1 MAQAVP
7 VIENMMLSKINSDVF
22 ESIEFF
28 TTAHLFGIKGTE
40 SGMRKMLFLVWSGDK
55 EKRDAVTR
63 AYYRVLFCTD
73 QDGRAHTV
81 RVVDNLCTFF
91 ADLTYGQFSAMEV
104 LMQEWIN
111 NDDIDVH
118 IIQVLFERLT
128 LKMPDTSENQA
139 RMALQLLVMAATVRP
154 SIIGANFDLI
164 QSIAFGERSARD
176 PRLFAMCLDMLCC
189 QVGSSS
195 GAGAEPNGLHR
206 RYDSD
211 SELIENMLRC
221 YQKLF
226 FHPAVRDFD
235 SVTISSMNLLYH
247 LGGTPDLIAQQLLR
261 TLLQRLAEM
270 AADQQTGGDL
280 VDLMLPTQQS
290 QESDDAMLVP
300 AFVAPRLV
308 HLMGYLAL
316 KELVYLDIDVYS
328 NMKHRQDLANELKAS
343 KKKSRTS
350 LANNT
355 TITVADGNS
364 SRRSFGERSMA
375 MSASKAAKRLSESG
389 AEPQQDVSVFG
400 SMPTIYNSVALGLF
414 VCFFIY

>member
-55 EKRDAVTR
+55 EKREAVTR

-73 QDGRAHTV
+73 QEGRAHTV

-91 ADLTYGQFSAMEV
+91 AGLTYGQFSAMEV

-128 LKMPDTSENQA
+128 LKMPDTSENVA
-139 RMALQLLVMAATVRP
+139 RMSLKLLVMAATVRP
-154 SIIGANFDLI
+154 SIIGANVELI
-164 QSIAFGERSARD
+164 QSLAFGERSARD

-189 QVGSSS
+189 QTS
-195 GAGAEPNGLHR
+195 GGAEPNGLHR

-211 SELIENMLRC
+211 SELLENMLRC
-221 YQKLF
+221 YRTLF

-235 SVTISSMNLLYH
+235 AVTISSMNLLYH
-247 LGGTPDLIAQQLLR
+247 LGGTPDLVGQQLVS
-261 TLLQRLAEM
+261 TLVQRLAEM
-270 AADQQTGGDL
+270 AADQQSGGVL
-280 VDLMLPTQQS
+280 VELLVPTQASAQKAA
-290 QESDDAMLVP
+290 DDAAMLVP
-300 AFVAPRLV
+300 EFVAPRLV
-308 HLMGYLAL
+308 HLIGYLAL

-328 NMKHRQDLANELKAS
+328 NMKHRQELADKLKVS

-350 LANNT
+350 
-355 TITVADGNS
+355 ITVADGNS
-364 SRRSFGERSMA
+364 SRRLTNTSLPL
-375 MSASKAAKRLSESG
+375 SASKAAKRLSESA
-389 AEPQQDVSVFG
+389 AEPQQDVSVWF
-400 SMPTIYNSVALGLF
+400 F
-414 VCFFIY
+414 VYVS